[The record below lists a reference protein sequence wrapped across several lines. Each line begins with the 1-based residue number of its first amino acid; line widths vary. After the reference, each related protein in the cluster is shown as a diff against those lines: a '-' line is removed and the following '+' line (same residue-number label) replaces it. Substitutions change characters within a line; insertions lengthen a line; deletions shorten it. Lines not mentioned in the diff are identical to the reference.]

1 MNDADEEEDDGPPF
15 PRLPRVT
22 VEEEVEFYTTDDG
35 EEDGGGGAKEEKAV
49 TVETVVEAVDTF
61 EVLGGTTTATE
72 GEEDSASFSSSQE
85 KDFDQARAL
94 PRRTKID
101 FALIEMDFLL

>member
-1 MNDADEEEDDGPPF
+1 M
-15 PRLPRVT
+15 
-22 VEEEVEFYTTDDG
+22 EEEVEFYTTDDG
-35 EEDGGGGAKEEKAV
+35 EEDGGVGAKEEKVV

-85 KDFDQARAL
+85 KDFDQARTL

-101 FALIEMDFLL
+101 FALIEMEFLL

>member
-1 MNDADEEEDDGPPF
+1 MPLSARPGDVFIWKVFRRQHIAGHAAIVWGGDNDLW
-15 PRLPRVT
+15 RI
-22 VEEEVEFYTTDDG
+22 
-35 EEDGGGGAKEEKAV
+35 
-49 TVETVVEAVDTF
+49 

-85 KDFDQARAL
+85 KDFDQARTL
-94 PRRTKID
+94 PRRTKIE